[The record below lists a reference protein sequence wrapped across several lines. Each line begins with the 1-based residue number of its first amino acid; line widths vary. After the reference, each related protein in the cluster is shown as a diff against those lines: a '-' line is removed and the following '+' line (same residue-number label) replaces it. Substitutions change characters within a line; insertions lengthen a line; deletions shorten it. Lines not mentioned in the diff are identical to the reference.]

1 MVIRAHGRRQVPLVI
16 KGVAAALTAPAALSL
31 IITTFAEGPQR
42 NRALGPRSPTACCRW
57 CSR

>member
-1 MVIRAHGRRQVPLVI
+1 MI